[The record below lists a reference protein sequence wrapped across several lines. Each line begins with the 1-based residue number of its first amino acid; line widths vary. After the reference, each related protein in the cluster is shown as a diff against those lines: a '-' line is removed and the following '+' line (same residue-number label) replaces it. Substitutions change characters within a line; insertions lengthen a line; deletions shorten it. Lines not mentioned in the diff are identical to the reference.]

1 MIFSTVLRRSA
12 SSLAFLASQLA
23 RINRHYLFQLLRT
36 MSIRNRVKGETP
48 SEFPFTIEDNP
59 GQCTALLTREYRG
72 ELVKVEAG
80 MPDVVR
86 YPKVYGTQLKITLS
100 KYDGPSLEFIC
111 VGTSD
116 EISIKRMSV
125 NNSGNSEDSTI
136 RNAESENCEDEL
148 LYKGPH
154 FNTTGFLID
163 EYMSNKDTR
172 EHLIWLKRLKNF
184 IEV

>member
-23 RINRHYLFQLLRT
+23 RINRHYLTKKHNADESLARVIDSEIKSVLET
-36 MSIRNRVKGETP
+36 NNHDRVKGETP

-80 MPDVVR
+80 MPDLVR

-154 FNTTGFLID
+154 FNDLD
-163 EYMSNKDTR
+163 
-172 EHLIWLKRLKNF
+172 
-184 IEV
+184 

>member
-36 MSIRNRVKGETP
+36 MSIRNRHNADESLARVIDWEIKSVLETNNHDRVKGETP

-154 FNTTGFLID
+154 FNDLD
-163 EYMSNKDTR
+163 
-172 EHLIWLKRLKNF
+172 
-184 IEV
+184 